1 MFAKIANFF
10 LRRKRLLKLSTRSH
24 VMLYRVTGGWLG
36 GFVSG
41 LPNLLLTTIGR
52 KSGLER
58 TTPLFFLYDGAR
70 FIVVASYGG
79 NPKEPLWWKNLQ
91 ANPQGWAEVGDQKFA
106 ITASQADEELKQK
119 MWPVFARHY
128 PAYEDYKA
136 RTERVIPLVVLT
148 PQ

>member
-1 MFAKIANFF
+1 MFARIANFF
-10 LRRKRLLKLSTRSH
+10 LGRKKLLKLSTRSH
-24 VMLYRVTGGWLG
+24 ILLYRMSGGWLG

-41 LPNLLLTTIGR
+41 LPNLLLTTTGR
-52 KSGLER
+52 KSGLRR

-70 FIVVASYGG
+70 FVVVASYGG

-91 ANPQGWAEVGDQKFA
+91 ADPNGWVEVGTETFPVVA
-106 ITASQADEELKQK
+106 TQADEELKEK

-128 PAYEDYKA
+128 PSYNDYQA
-136 RTERVIPLVVLT
+136 RTDRVIPLVVLT